1 MTLAGNAIE
10 LYAQFN
16 PYTGSGREF
25 AHAYAACGYPPACG
39 NPADWQ
45 YNTYTKFRFW
55 VKIPTNAG
63 APDYSGQGNCQV
75 GLYNKSI
82 TNADTT
88 VDEGGG
94 GGHFYHA
101 FSVEPTG
108 TWWQV
113 ILNMHPSHE
122 RGINHVDPG
131 FIPYI
136 TADPSRGGQDP
147 TNTYNYWDVLTRF
160 YLQCNTPAGSVW
172 NLDQMEFYRD
182 PVTEDDIH
190 LASTLTGTYVP
201 GSNQVIVNW
210 ERQIPADSTNWE
222 VRYAY
227 SDIHSLGWNNAI
239 AAPNGTVTPPGNGDY
254 VEMHY
259 ASTAIPTA
267 GQTVLYVAVKSQ
279 TEPAKFNQ
287 IAIPLSGGAPPPPP
301 PPPSTPT
308 VSISASPSSITSGQS
323 TTLSWSSSNVTSCT
337 ASGGWSGTRATSGN
351 LSVSPTTTTT
361 YTLTCN
367 GANGSANQSAI
378 VTVSSLPPPP
388 PAPPPSS
395 GSSAAAYSLDEGSG
409 SVAADSSGNGN
420 TLSLSGPSWSSGKT
434 GNALLFNGTGFAD
447 AADSNSLNI
456 TSNELTLEAWVNP
469 TTLSGDTHI
478 VSKIV
483 QAGQHNSPFFAYSLH
498 VVSGNVPRFW
508 VTMGGAGHTVQS
520 SVGLTVNAWYHIAGT
535 YDGSTMNIYVNGQ
548 LVGSASASGNINGYT
563 GPLRLAANGSGGEV
577 WNGKIDDVRV
587 YSRALS
593 QAEIQADMNTPIGGG
608 GGVVNQP
615 PAAPSALAVQ

>member
-287 IAIPLSGGAPPPPP
+287 IAIPLSGGAPPPPA

-337 ASGGWSGTRATSGN
+337 AFR
-351 LSVSPTTTTT
+351 
-361 YTLTCN
+361 
-367 GANGSANQSAI
+367 
-378 VTVSSLPPPP
+378 
-388 PAPPPSS
+388 
-395 GSSAAAYSLDEGSG
+395 
-409 SVAADSSGNGN
+409 
-420 TLSLSGPSWSSGKT
+420 
-434 GNALLFNGTGFAD
+434 
-447 AADSNSLNI
+447 
-456 TSNELTLEAWVNP
+456 
-469 TTLSGDTHI
+469 
-478 VSKIV
+478 
-483 QAGQHNSPFFAYSLH
+483 
-498 VVSGNVPRFW
+498 R
-508 VTMGGAGHTVQS
+508 
-520 SVGLTVNAWYHIAGT
+520 
-535 YDGSTMNIYVNGQ
+535 
-548 LVGSASASGNINGYT
+548 LVGYQSDIREFVGFSNHDDHLYT
-563 GPLRLAANGSGGEV
+563 YMQWSK
-577 WNGKIDDVRV
+577 WFC
-587 YSRALS
+587 
-593 QAEIQADMNTPIGGG
+593 
-608 GGVVNQP
+608 
-615 PAAPSALAVQ
+615 